1 MTQNLV
7 SLTLS
12 DAQLEALDQA
22 LAAIESHLDGLVA
35 LTPEQRRAMP
45 KMGEKSEAFCRQTI
59 SLLQQNP
66 QIVPAT
72 VSVPDA
78 VADLTALDRLRPR
91 AQRLARLSERVNDT
105 QTALGS
111 DVMATSLQGYALLK
125 VAGRGQGL
133 ESLRDALGTRFTK
146 RARAPE
152 EKAA

>member
-1 MTQNLV
+1 
-7 SLTLS
+7 
-12 DAQLEALDQA
+12 
-22 LAAIESHLDGLVA
+22 
-35 LTPEQRRAMP
+35 
-45 KMGEKSEAFCRQTI
+45 
-59 SLLQQNP
+59 
-66 QIVPAT
+66 VPAT
-72 VSVPDA
+72 VSVPDT

>member
-1 MTQNLV
+1 MNQNLV
-7 SLTLS
+7 SLTLT
-12 DAQLEALDQA
+12 DAQLAEIDQA
-22 LAAIESHLDGLVA
+22 LAALENQFVELVA
-35 LTPEQRRAMP
+35 LTPAQRRAMP

-125 VAGRGQGL
+125 VAGKRQGL
-133 ESLRDALGTRFTK
+133 ESLRDALGTRFVK
-146 RARAPE
+146 RTRATE

>member
-1 MTQNLV
+1 M
-7 SLTLS
+7 
-12 DAQLEALDQA
+12 
-22 LAAIESHLDGLVA
+22 
-35 LTPEQRRAMP
+35 
-45 KMGEKSEAFCRQTI
+45 
-59 SLLQQNP
+59 
-66 QIVPAT
+66 PAT

-125 VAGRGQGL
+125 VAGKRHGL
-133 ESLRDALGTRFTK
+133 ESLRDALGTRFVK
-146 RARAPE
+146 RARATE

>member
-1 MTQNLV
+1 
-7 SLTLS
+7 
-12 DAQLEALDQA
+12 
-22 LAAIESHLDGLVA
+22 
-35 LTPEQRRAMP
+35 
-45 KMGEKSEAFCRQTI
+45 
-59 SLLQQNP
+59 
-66 QIVPAT
+66 
-72 VSVPDA
+72 
-78 VADLTALDRLRPR
+78 
-91 AQRLARLSERVNDT
+91 VNDT